1 MHSDWVIFLQYFNAY
16 IRFIRKYFATNLNW
30 KSETREFKENS
41 FKVLH
46 LSIEKKNISLL
57 NGSAYPTYI
66 FFREKG
72 LLNISVQFSH
82 FFPDQFSIFIFLP
95 KNLLPIS
102 EKLRMKIYVRSDLTL
117 WFPHGN
123 FTKQASDAFFRYN
136 VRISSKIDRCRQP
149 KVHYT
154 VLRTAVFT
162 KFRVDII

>member
-30 KSETREFKENS
+30 NSETREFKENS

-46 LSIEKKNISLL
+46 LSIEKKIFLYSMVQLIRH
-57 NGSAYPTYI
+57 I